1 MIKCKSEYFRSST
14 KLVDGLCVNTK
25 EDLKEIANLLGVSIP
40 TKLRKNEY
48 AENLANA
55 ILTCQVYI
63 TNI

>member
-1 MIKCKSEYFRSST
+1 MIKCKSEYFRSSS
-14 KLVDGLCVNTK
+14 KLVDGLCFNTK
-25 EDLKEIANLLGVSIP
+25 EDLKEITNLLGVSIP

-48 AENLANA
+48 AENLADA

>member
-1 MIKCKSEYFRSST
+1 MIRCKSEYFRSST

-48 AENLANA
+48 AEN
-55 ILTCQVYI
+55 
-63 TNI
+63 

>member
-14 KLVDGLCVNTK
+14 KLVDSLCVNTK

>member
-25 EDLKEIANLLGVSIP
+25 EDLKEIANLLVVSIP

-48 AENLANA
+48 AEN
-55 ILTCQVYI
+55 
-63 TNI
+63 